1 MGKRVVRLTEA
12 DLEKIINK
20 VLSEQRKEKTGKDI
34 QPITKTFNI
43 INSFESGQYKLKN
56 TPELQKVVKEIK
68 SLMSEYDMSKAIID
82 IVAGESKVPNPK
94 GFGEGDLAKARA
106 NEFKKFLENE
116 LGVKV
121 RNIETKIGTTDW
133 DANKGKDHPD
143 YQREQFVNLN
153 IEIDAPSRK
162 QIVEI
167 VPNPRYGMD
176 PSGIKTFVGFT
187 DGTMFSFDKNDQTQR
202 NMMVKFNRIPD
213 LDNFRKNR
221 INLDKVC
228 KRYQSMCD
236 NVEYDMTKVIEVK
249 DENTLNQ
256 LIDRVKQE
264 KLLFPIG
271 IQNKELK

>member
-1 MGKRVVRLTEA
+1 
-12 DLEKIINK
+12 
-20 VLSEQRKEKTGKDI
+20 
-34 QPITKTFNI
+34 
-43 INSFESGQYKLKN
+43 
-56 TPELQKVVKEIK
+56 VVKEIK

-121 RNIETKIGTTDW
+121 KNIETKIGTTDW
-133 DANKGKDHPD
+133 NASKGKDHPD

-162 QIVEI
+162 QIVDI

-176 PSGIKTFVGFT
+176 QSGIKTFIGFT

-202 NMMVKFNRIPD
+202 NMMVKFNRIRD